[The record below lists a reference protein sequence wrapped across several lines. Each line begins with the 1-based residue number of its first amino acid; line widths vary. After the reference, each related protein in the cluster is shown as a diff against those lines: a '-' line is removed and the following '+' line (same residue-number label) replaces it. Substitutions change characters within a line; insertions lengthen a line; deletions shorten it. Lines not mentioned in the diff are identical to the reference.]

1 MQKMKQLRKKIY
13 VQQFQ
18 FVQISSILFNGR
30 FATFILYRYVFKFV
44 YVRITSLCI
53 YILQVQTEK
62 SSEIEKHSAHNIIAR
77 VVFIQQPF

>member
-1 MQKMKQLRKKIY
+1 MKQLRKKKY
-13 VQQFQ
+13 MF
-18 FVQISSILFNGR
+18 SSFNLFKSQAFYLMG
-30 FATFILYRYVFKFV
+30 ASLHSYYVFKFV